1 MNELSH
7 LFWWVLYC
15 YAILSPY
22 QKNRK
27 TVPSCGAAAVIS
39 VSHTEKLGSDELM
52 AVTGP
57 SGTTQRMTGLV
68 IHPPRAWCQM
78 SEESGERKQVVFAHL
93 VVVF

>member
-57 SGTTQRMTGLV
+57 SGTTQRMT
-68 IHPPRAWCQM
+68 
-78 SEESGERKQVVFAHL
+78 ESGERKQAVFAHL